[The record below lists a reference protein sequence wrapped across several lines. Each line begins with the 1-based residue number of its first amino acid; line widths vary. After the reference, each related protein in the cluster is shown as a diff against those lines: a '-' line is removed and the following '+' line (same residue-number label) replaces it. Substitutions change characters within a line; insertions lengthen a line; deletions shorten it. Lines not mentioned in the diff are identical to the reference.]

1 LAFFQERVSKKD
13 KSGALSTSVTAF
25 LASSQK
31 ARESYDSSSSSS
43 AASFAEE
50 EFDLEDQFFLLL
62 NHDPDCKKT
71 LFDDS
76 AIRQV
81 IQDDPKVCKRKYKFD
96 SVEESIYPLSML
108 CALGAELET
117 IILAYEEYPQALT
130 YSDDFIGTPL
140 HYACAFQAPSKCV
153 VSFFFSPCD
162 RA

>member
-1 LAFFQERVSKKD
+1 L
-13 KSGALSTSVTAF
+13 
-25 LASSQK
+25 QK
-31 ARESYDSSSSSS
+31 ILVDGI
-43 AASFAEE
+43 
-50 EFDLEDQFFLLL
+50 
-62 NHDPDCKKT
+62 
-71 LFDDS
+71 

-153 VSFFFSPCD
+153 VSFLLSMRPSLKSSVNMAGRSPIALAKLNHHYD
-162 RA
+162 AVLELLD